1 VPNPLARFARHPL
14 AWRALLACAV
24 VATFVL
30 VWHFT
35 PLSRIAKP
43 QALVDHVEAISK
55 DRWAPVV
62 FLGAYLFGGLVMFP
76 VTVLGAAV
84 AIIFPPLKAVAI
96 SFTGITLSAAL
107 HHWIGSHFL
116 RKRASKRLGRIRERL
131 DEVLT
136 DQSIV
141 TIAALRMVPI
151 APFVLVN
158 LVAGCMGVRFRDFML
173 GTALG
178 LAPSITVMCL
188 FGQRVRAFWHHPSL
202 SGVLLIVGVALVWM
216 GLAFGLQKWV
226 AGRKSKARPSKPV
239 RPAPPA
245 RRMVA

>member
-1 VPNPLARFARHPL
+1 MPKPLARIRRHGL
-14 AWRALLACAV
+14 VWRAFVACAIV
-24 VATFVL
+24 GAL
-30 VWHFT
+30 ALIWHFT
-35 PLSRIAKP
+35 PLSRIATP
-43 QALVDHVEAISK
+43 QVLVEHVEAISQH
-55 DRWAPVV
+55 RWAPLI
-62 FLGAYLFGGLVMFP
+62 FLGAYIFGGFVMFP

-84 AIIFPPLKAVAI
+84 AIIFAPLKAVVI

-116 RKRASKRLGRIRERL
+116 RERASKRLGRIRERL

-141 TIAALRMVPI
+141 TIAALRMVPV

-188 FGQRVRAFWHHPSL
+188 FGQRVRAFWHHPSVT
-202 SGVLLIVGVALVWM
+202 GVLLIVGVALVWM

-226 AGRKSKARPSKPV
+226 AGRKAKARPVKPV
-239 RPAPPA
+239 RRA
-245 RRMVA
+245 VA